1 MSATAS
7 SLSVVSPRSHIPWWK
22 RHQTKYLLLSLVFVL
37 PALINFAVFRYYPM
51 LWAGWASLW
60 NYSLLGGFKN
70 FVGLGNYLRAL
81 TGDPILL
88 QSMGVTL
95 TFVLVKVPV
104 QTALALALAVFAN
117 QNKPGMGMMRAIIF
131 MPVVTSF
138 IVVSIVWGMILNKD
152 VGLLNGFLETI
163 GQPRLG
169 YLTSPQNA
177 LPTVILISIWKD
189 VGYSVI
195 ILVAGLKGISSTFYE
210 AAIVDGAG
218 PWQSFVSITLPM
230 LRRSLMFVLVTT
242 TIASFQVF
250 IPVYQLTQGGPSQA
264 TNVIVYYLYNKAFIF
279 GEMGY
284 ASAVSIILLI
294 ILLVVSVVQMRLLR
308 SDD

>member
-1 MSATAS
+1 MSATTG
-7 SLSVVSPRSHIPWWK
+7 SLPVPLLRSHIPWWK
-22 RHQTKYLLLSLVFVL
+22 RHQTKYVLLSLVFVL

-51 LWAGWASLW
+51 IWAGWASLW

-70 FVGLGNYLRAL
+70 FIGLGNYIRAL

-88 QSMGVTL
+88 QSLGVTL

-152 VGLLNGFLETI
+152 VGLLNGILETL

-177 LPTVILISIWKD
+177 LPTIIVISIWKD

-195 ILVAGLKGISSTFYE
+195 ILVAGLKGISSSYYE

-218 PWQSFVSITLPM
+218 PWQAFISITLPM
-230 LRRSLMFVLVTT
+230 LRRALMFVLVTT

-264 TNVIVYYLYNKAFIF
+264 TNVIVYYLYSKAFVF
-279 GEMGY
+279 SEMGY